1 MNTVERP
8 ADAALVQNVRRR
20 LSRMRDRAL
29 EVVSRPRWGTGKHAD
44 TSALDYQRAILPGV
58 SRTFALTI
66 PQLPHPLADVVANA
80 YLLCRIAD
88 TIEDEPRLSPE
99 RKRQFQQR
107 FGAVVG
113 GRAPA
118 EDFATALSA
127 ELSELTPAAEREL
140 VRNTP
145 TILRVTRRFGA
156 AQRGALERCVETMC
170 RGMHDFESQ
179 AGKHGLADVAELDRY
194 CYYVA
199 GVVGE
204 MLTELFCAHAP
215 AVARRRSDLMRLAV
229 SFGQALQM
237 TNIIKDVWDDH
248 QRGICWF
255 PRAVFEKH
263 GFDLSQLSET
273 RHGAGFQAGVRELVG
288 VAHGHLRDALA
299 YVLLIPPQERGIR
312 LFCAWAIGMAAQTL
326 DRINAHPDFTSG
338 AEVKISH
345 RDVAWTTLLTRAAVH
360 SDRTLTMLFNRATA
374 RLPAAPQVAIPVPAA
389 RGPLPEAEPEMD
401 PAARRQHKAGVNA
414 AIARARDALLRLQKD
429 DGHWCFELEAD
440 CTIPAEYIL
449 MMHFMD
455 EIDVALEQRIAKYLR
470 AHQVLGDHGG
480 WPQYS
485 RSAIDLSCTVK
496 CYYALKLV
504 GDDPDAPHM
513 RRAREAVL
521 ALGGAARANVFTK
534 IMLAQFAQIP
544 WRGVPFVPAEIM
556 LLPKWFVFHL
566 DKVSYWA
573 RTVMVPLF
581 ILISRRTQARN
592 PRGVNVRELFV
603 TPPEEERNYLPAHDW
618 LSRTFL
624 VADRAGRIVEP
635 FLARLLR
642 ERAIRM
648 AEKWFVPRLNG
659 EDGLGAIF
667 PAMVNA
673 YEALAELGYPQ
684 DHPLRVTALKSI
696 QKLLVERPDGS
707 VYCQP
712 CVSPVWD
719 TGWAALALMNSSA
732 SGKTD
737 AVARR
742 AIDRALA
749 WLAPLQETEL
759 KGDWAIRAPNLAP
772 GGWAFQYRNAYYP
785 DLDDTAM
792 VAGLLHVAGKG
803 RYTERTERAANWL
816 AGMQSSN
823 GAFGAFDVDNDF
835 LYLNK
840 IPFADHG
847 ALCDPPTED
856 VSGRVLL
863 ALGMLGRSQ
872 DRDVIRRCVAY
883 IKETQQPDGSW
894 WGRWGTNFIYG
905 TWSVLAGLAFAGEDP
920 RQPYMRRAIAWLV
933 SRQNPDGGWGET
945 NDTYLDPGLAGT
957 MDGESTGYSTAW
969 ALLGLMAAG
978 EAHSAAVR
986 RGIDW
991 LVKAQGDDAFW
1002 SHDTYTA
1009 PGFPRVFYLKY
1020 HGYAAYFPL
1029 WALVRYRALTQRTG
1043 GGTRRPRSTQPGA

>member
-1 MNTVERP
+1 MNTVKQSDEPRF
-8 ADAALVQNVRRR
+8 AHDVRRR
-20 LSRMRDRAL
+20 LARAGARAM
-29 EVVSRPRWGTGKHAD
+29 EAVQSPRWGSGKHGD
-44 TSALDYQRAILPGV
+44 SSALDYQKSILPGV

-66 PQLPHPLADVVANA
+66 PQLPQPLADVVANA

-88 TIEDEPRLSPE
+88 TIEDEPQLSAE
-99 RKRQFQQR
+99 RKQQFQQR

-118 EDFATALSA
+118 EDFATELSA
-127 ELSELTPAAEREL
+127 ELSELTPETEREL
-140 VRNTP
+140 VRNTA
-145 TILRVTRRFGA
+145 TVLRVTRRFGA
-156 AQRGALERCVETMC
+156 AQRGALERCVDTMC
-170 RGMHDFESQ
+170 HGMHSFESR
-179 AGKHGLADVAELDRY
+179 ASAHGLAEVAELDRY

-204 MLTELFCAHAP
+204 MLTELFCAHSP
-215 AVARRRSDLMRLAV
+215 VVARRRAELMRLAV

-248 QRGICWF
+248 ARGICWY
-255 PRAVFEKH
+255 PRDVFERH
-263 GFDLSQLSET
+263 GFDLDALSPT
-273 RHGAGFQAGVRELVG
+273 NHGPGFQAGVQELVA
-288 VAHGHLRDALA
+288 VAHSHLRDALA
-299 YVLLIPPQERGIR
+299 YVLLIPAHERGIR
-312 LFCAWAIGMAAQTL
+312 LFCLWAIGMAAQTL
-326 DRINAHPDFTSG
+326 DRINSHLDFASG

-345 RDVAWTTLLTRAAVH
+345 RDVAMTTLLTRAAVR
-360 SDRTLTMLFNRATA
+360 SDRALTALFNRATA
-374 RLPAAPQVAIPVPAA
+374 RLPVPPTVAVPAPVA
-389 RGPLPEAEPEMD
+389 RGPLPDAEPDMD
-401 PAARRQHKAGVNA
+401 PAARRWRKAGLDT
-414 AIARARDALLRLQKD
+414 AIARSRDALLDLQKE

-455 EIDVALEQRIAKYLR
+455 EIDVDLEQRIAKFLR
-470 AHQVLGDHGG
+470 SHQVLDDHGG

-513 RRAREAVL
+513 KQAREAVL
-521 ALGGAARANVFTK
+521 ALGGAAHTNVFTK
-534 IMLAQFAQIP
+534 IMLAQFEQIP

-581 ILISRRTQARN
+581 ILMSRRRQAKN
-592 PRGVNVRELFV
+592 PRGVDVRELFV
-603 TPPEEERNYLPAHDW
+603 TPPEEERHYLPAHDW

-624 VADRAGRIVEP
+624 VADRAGRFVEP
-635 FLARLLR
+635 YLAKLLQ
-642 ERAIRM
+642 ERAIKK
-648 AEKWFVPRLNG
+648 AEEWFVPRLNG

-673 YEALAELGYPQ
+673 YEALAELGYAK
-684 DHPLRVTALKSI
+684 DHPLRATCLKSI

-719 TGWAALALMNSSA
+719 TGWSALALLNTSPT
-732 SGKTD
+732 GKTD
-737 AVARR
+737 AVARK
-742 AIDRALA
+742 AIDRALK

-759 KGDWAIRAPNLAP
+759 KGDWAIRAPDLTP
-772 GGWAFQYRNAYYP
+772 GGWAFQYRNAHYP

-792 VAGLLHVAGKG
+792 VAALLHVAGKG
-803 RYTERTERAANWL
+803 RYVERTDRAADWL

-823 GAFGAFDVDNDF
+823 GAFGAFDVDNNF

-863 ALGMLGRSQ
+863 ALGILGRSQ
-872 DRDVIRRCVAY
+872 DRDAIRRCIAY
-883 IKETQQPDGSW
+883 LKQTQQPDGSW
-894 WGRWGTNFIYG
+894 WGRWGTNYIYG
-905 TWSVLAGLAFAGEDP
+905 TWSVLAGLAFVGEDSG
-920 RQPYMRRAIAWLV
+920 QPYIRRAISWLE
-933 SRQNPDGGWGET
+933 SRQNADGGWGET
-945 NDTYLDPGLAGT
+945 NDTYLDPTLAGS
-957 MDGESTGYSTAW
+957 MGGESTGYSTAW
-969 ALLGLMAAG
+969 ALLGLMAVG
-978 EAHSAAVR
+978 EVHSAAAR

-991 LVKAQGDDAFW
+991 LVKNQGDDAFW

-1020 HGYAAYFPL
+1020 HGYTAYFPL
-1029 WALVRYRALTQRTG
+1029 WALARYRALTQRSG
-1043 GGTRRPRSTQPGA
+1043 RSPRRPGAAAHSA